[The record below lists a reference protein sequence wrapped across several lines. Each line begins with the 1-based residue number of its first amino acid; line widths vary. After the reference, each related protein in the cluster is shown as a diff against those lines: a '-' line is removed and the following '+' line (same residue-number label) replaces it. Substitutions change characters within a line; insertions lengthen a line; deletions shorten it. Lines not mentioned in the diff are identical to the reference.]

1 MPSSGCAPTDTCEMT
16 PLRVVMV
23 GHVDHGKSTV
33 IGRLLH
39 ETGSLPPGKLDAV
52 AAASSRR
59 GMPFEW
65 AFLLDA
71 LQLERDQGITVDVSE
86 IRLRAPGRP
95 ITIVDAPGHVE
106 FLRNMVTGAAAADA
120 AVLVID
126 AAEGVRDQTR
136 RHAGLLPLIGHRQV
150 VVAVNKVDLI
160 GFSAERFAALEAE
173 LATLLAG
180 LNLTARAVVPVAA
193 RDGDNL
199 VAASPRLGWYRGPT
213 LLQALQDWP
222 GPPAAED
229 QPLRLAI
236 QDVYKFDERRIL
248 AGRIESGQL
257 AVGDA
262 LCFSP
267 GERRSRIAS
276 IEAWPP
282 GTAPQAAGAGMS
294 VGITLADPIFVER
307 GEIASHEADLP
318 VLTDVFHGRLFW
330 LKPAAL
336 GRGDRL
342 TLRLC
347 TQETVA
353 VVEEI
358 LAVTDAARLEA
369 LGTGAVPAN
378 AIAEVVLRCRRVVAL
393 DDGRRLP
400 RTGRFVLLDDDGAIA
415 GGGIA
420 SPAGHEDL
428 RRRLVRKADNLT
440 EVASHVSRPER
451 ARRNGHAGGVL
462 WLTGLSGSGKSTL
475 AGELERR
482 LFDRGCQVFVLDGD
496 NLRSGL
502 NADLG
507 FSPEDRAENIRRAG
521 AVAALMAQAGF
532 ICITAFISPYRSDR
546 ARARQACGEGFH
558 EIYVQADLATCEAR
572 DPKGLYARARAGK
585 IAEFTGIS
593 APYEAPEAPELVVD
607 TAAMGV
613 EEAVDRL
620 FEYAAERLGR

>member
-1 MPSSGCAPTDTCEMT
+1 MDICEMT

-222 GPPAAED
+222 GPPAAEN

-282 GTAPQAAGAGMS
+282 GSAPRTAGAGMS
-294 VGITLADPIFVER
+294 VGLTLADPIFVER

-330 LKPAAL
+330 LKPAGL

-369 LGTGAVPAN
+369 LGTDSVPAN

-440 EVASHVSRPER
+440 EVASHVSAPER

-482 LFDRGCQVFVLDGD
+482 LFDRGYQVFVLDGD

-546 ARARQACGEGFH
+546 ARARQACGAGFH

-613 EEAVDRL
+613 EEAVDVL
-620 FEYAAERLGR
+620 FKYAIERLGR

>member
-1 MPSSGCAPTDTCEMT
+1 MT

-52 AAASSRR
+52 AAASTRR

-86 IRLRAPGRP
+86 IRLRLAGRP

-136 RHAGLLPLIGHRQV
+136 RHAGLLPLIGHGQV
-150 VVAVNKVDLI
+150 IVAVNKVDLI
-160 GFSAERFAALEAE
+160 DFSAERFAALEAE

-180 LNLTARAVVPVAA
+180 LNLVARAVVPVAA

-199 VAASPRLGWYRGPT
+199 VAPSDRLGWYRGPT
-213 LLQALQDWP
+213 LLQALEDWP
-222 GPPAAED
+222 SPAAPEA
-229 QPLRLAI
+229 QPLRLPI

-248 AGRIESGQL
+248 AGRVESGRL
-257 AVGDA
+257 AVGDL

-267 GERRSRIAS
+267 GDRRARVTA

-282 GTAPQAAGAGMS
+282 GLAPRSAGAGMS
-294 VGITLADPIFVER
+294 VGLTLSDPIFVER
-307 GEIASHEADLP
+307 GEIASHETDPP

-330 LKPAAL
+330 LKTTNL

-369 LGTGAVPAN
+369 LGTDAVPAN

-393 DDGRRLP
+393 DDGRLLP

-420 SPAGHEDL
+420 TLTGHEDL
-428 RRRLVRKADNLT
+428 RQRRKAANLT
-440 EVASHVSRPER
+440 QVESRVGQAER

-475 AGELERR
+475 AAELERR
-482 LFDRGCQVFVLDGD
+482 LFDRGYQVQVLDGD

-521 AVAALMAQAGF
+521 AVAALMAHAGF

-558 EIYVQADLATCEAR
+558 EMYIQADLATCEAR

-585 IAEFTGIS
+585 IAEFTGVS
-593 APYEAPEAPELVVD
+593 APYEAPEAPELAID
-607 TAAMGV
+607 TASLDVDACI
-613 EEAVDRL
+613 DRL
-620 FEYAAERLGR
+620 LAYVTGQFAGRG